1 MEPPYVNVLERVVFS
16 KFSPKTEGSDFKIEG
31 YHVNVEELLK
41 LQGIGRGSLR
51 PATLLKKGLWHRCF
65 LENFAKF
72 LKTTFLQNTTDYFW
86 IGQPFERNL
95 NLQYKNLSS
104 GHILVL
110 RECYIFKQKLLKM
123 STCDRKKTLS

>member
-1 MEPPYVNVLERVVFS
+1 MFS

-72 LKTTFLQNTTDYFW
+72 LKTTFLQNTTDYF
-86 IGQPFERNL
+86 
-95 NLQYKNLSS
+95 
-104 GHILVL
+104 
-110 RECYIFKQKLLKM
+110 
-123 STCDRKKTLS
+123 